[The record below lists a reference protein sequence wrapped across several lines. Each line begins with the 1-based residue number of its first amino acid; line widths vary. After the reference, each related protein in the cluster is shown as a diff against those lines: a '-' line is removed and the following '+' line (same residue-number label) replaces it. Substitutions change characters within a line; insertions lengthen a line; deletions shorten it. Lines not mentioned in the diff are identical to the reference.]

1 MPFPFA
7 AVGAGVGIGSS
18 LLGGI
23 FGSRDARKAQR
34 KQEALIN
41 EARGLYGQQR
51 STLQGAQDAALL
63 SIDEANMILAGIE
76 PAVLAGMDESLR
88 VAFANQ
94 LRQQEMDQARL
105 QSQMASAGLDMT
117 TAGIGAQRG
126 LRFGQ
131 AQQLGQVGAAYA
143 GQRGNL
149 IAGARAGVAA
159 GLNNRAQTLGMFG
172 SQIAGSY
179 GQEANFLGGIQV
191 QPANTGAGIG
201 ALGGQI
207 SNMLFN
213 QELMGLLQGDPGGG
227 TGLLPG
233 QMGPPIPPGYQF

>member
-1 MPFPFA
+1 MGFGLA
-7 AVGAGVGIGSS
+7 AGLGIGSS
-18 LLGGI
+18 LLGGGL
-23 FGSRDARKAQR
+23 GSRDARKAQR
-34 KQEALIN
+34 KQESLIN
-41 EARGLYGQQR
+41 EARGLFGQQR
-51 STLQGAQDAALL
+51 STLQGAQEAALL

-76 PAVLAGMDESLR
+76 PAVLSGMDEQLR

-94 LRQQEMDQARL
+94 LIQQEQDQARL
-105 QSQMASAGLDMT
+105 QSQLASSGLDMS
-117 TAGIGAQRG
+117 TAGVGVQRG

-131 AQQLGQVGAAYA
+131 AQQLGNVGAAFA
-143 GQRGNL
+143 GQRAGM
-149 IAGARAGVAA
+149 IASARGGLAA

-207 SNMLFN
+207 SNMLFQ
-213 QELMGLLQGDPGGG
+213 QELLGLLQGDPGGG
-227 TGLLPG
+227 TGLMPG
-233 QMGPPIPPGYQF
+233 QAGPPLPPGYRF